1 MHRSLSPG
9 RILYL
14 LWHRPIGKVRE
25 CISAGGPLEQYR
37 TAQGE
42 RAMIAAARLLA
53 PPSTHEGSPISVHL
67 LTGHRF
73 WHQTAFCLH
82 SFSSNSRRLLAPVI
96 YDDGTLR
103 TEEQTTLRRI
113 FPLAR
118 FVDKDAAFALLGRF
132 LPQTKYPYLHD
143 RWIHYPNI
151 RKLIDPHIASS
162 GWKLV
167 IDSDLLFFGNPSFL
181 VDWIDAPARPLHA
194 VDCETSYGYDRALM
208 NRLAGAPVADLIN
221 VGLTGLRSDAIDWD
235 RVERFC
241 RELISTSGTHYYLEQ
256 ALVAMLVAG
265 TDCAIAPAADYV
277 TRPLPPEAAR
287 CSAIMHHY
295 VADSK
300 KWYFRHNWRRVL
312 AHNSG
317 HHSANQTE
325 SRS

>member
-1 MHRSLSPG
+1 MNRSLSPG

-25 CISAGGPLEQYR
+25 CISVGGPMEQHR

-42 RAMIAAARLLA
+42 QAMIAAARLLA
-53 PPSTHEGSPISVHL
+53 PPSTREGAPLSLHL

-103 TEEQTTLRRI
+103 HEEETCLQRI

-118 FVDKDAAFALLGRF
+118 FVTKKSALALLEHS
-132 LPQTKYPYLHD
+132 LPQIKYPYLHD
-143 RWIHYPNI
+143 RWMHYPNI
-151 RKLIDPHIASS
+151 RKLIDPHIASP

-167 IDSDLLFFGNPSFL
+167 IDSDLLFFRNPTFL
-181 VDWIDAPARPLHA
+181 VDWLDAPDRPLHA
-194 VDCETSYGYDRALM
+194 VDCETSYGYDRAFM
-208 NRLAGAPVADLIN
+208 NRLTGAPVADLVN
-221 VGLTGLRSDAIDWD
+221 VGLTGLRSDEIDWD
-235 RVERFC
+235 RVEYFC
-241 RELISTSGTHYYLEQ
+241 RELISTAGTHYYLEQ

-265 TDCAIAPAADYV
+265 RGCSVASSADYV
-277 TRPLPPEAAR
+277 TRPSLPEANHCTAV
-287 CSAIMHHY
+287 MHHY

-312 AHNSG
+312 AHNSDS
-317 HHSANQTE
+317 HSFGQNDA
-325 SRS
+325 RS